1 MDICMT
7 SKLYDVAII
16 GGGPAGSTAATLL
29 AKAGRRVIVFE
40 REKFPR
46 FHIGESLLPFSMQ
59 AFDRLGVRE
68 KLDRTFLPKYGGE
81 IMSACGSRGV
91 KFYFKDGFRSQRD
104 RSYQV
109 TRSEFDKLLL
119 DHSQENGAEV
129 REETEVTKLDF
140 LDDWVKIDIQQVD
153 GARSTI
159 DARYLLDCSGRQ
171 TLLGGLFDL
180 KNTYDHL
187 QKFSVFAHYDNVD
200 RLPGKDA
207 TLIRMVR
214 GLDRWFWMI
223 PLTERRTSIGVV
235 MDTSTFRATKLAPE
249 PALEKFIAEQPLMVE
264 RMKNAVRVS
273 PVYSAGDYSYR
284 NKCLAGDRWLL
295 VGDAAGFID
304 PVFSSG
310 VFLAI
315 MSAEKAADTLE
326 EVLSDESKR
335 RRLFNKYSR
344 TVNRV
349 MDIYLTFVNAWYQ
362 RSKEFLE
369 VFLNPTETMQIAAAV
384 NAVLAGNA
392 GKSFAVKW
400 RMWVFYF
407 FVYAQRFF
415 SFSPR
420 LSLAPRQD
428 EAPQPVTA
436 AS

>member
-59 AFDRLGVRE
+59 AFDRLGLRE

-140 LDDWVKIDIQQVD
+140 LDGRVKIDIQQVD

-420 LSLAPRQD
+420 LSLVPRQD